1 MNRMSI
7 KQLLLF
13 MFLFI
18 LGIGMC
24 NAQTSGRR
32 TQRNP
37 EKSLFGAKSRKVKAT
52 KTREP
57 KAVSKAKNKQAKN
70 KEKLKKEY
78 NNFVEE
84 SRKRNFQIQSP
95 EVKTRMK
102 QDQKNITSR
111 EKARKKNTLNT
122 TRKAGKKYK

>member
-7 KQLLLF
+7 KQLLVF
-13 MFLFI
+13 IFVFI
-18 LGIGMC
+18 LGISMC
-24 NAQTSGRR
+24 DGQTSGRR
-32 TQRNP
+32 IPHDP
-37 EKSLFGAKSRKVKAT
+37 EKSLFGARSRKVKAT

-57 KAVSKAKNKQAKN
+57 KAVNKAKNKQAKN

-78 NNFVEE
+78 YNFVAE
-84 SRKRNFQIQSP
+84 SRKRNYRIQSP
-95 EVKTRMK
+95 EVKDRMK

-111 EKARKKNTLNT
+111 EKTRKKNTLNT

>member
-7 KQLLLF
+7 KQLLVF
-13 MFLFI
+13 MFVFI

-24 NAQTSGRR
+24 DAQSQGRG
-32 TQRNP
+32 TPRNP
-37 EKSLFGAKSRKVKAT
+37 EKSLFGGKSRKVKAT

-70 KEKLKKEY
+70 KEKIKKEY
-78 NNFVEE
+78 YNFVEE
-84 SRKRNFQIQSP
+84 SRKHNFQIQSP
-95 EVKTRMK
+95 EVKARMK
-102 QDQKNITSR
+102 QDQKDITFR
-111 EKARKKNTLNT
+111 EQARKKKTLNT

>member
-7 KQLLLF
+7 KQLLVF
-13 MFLFI
+13 MFVLI
-18 LGIGMC
+18 LGIGVC
-24 NAQTSGRR
+24 DAQTSGRR
-32 TQRNP
+32 IPHNP
-37 EKSLFGAKSRKVKAT
+37 EKSLFGARSRKVKAT

-70 KEKLKKEY
+70 KAKLKKEY
-78 NNFVEE
+78 YSFVDE
-84 SRKRNFQIQSP
+84 SKKHNYKIQSP
-95 EVKTRMK
+95 EVKARMK

-111 EKARKKNTLNT
+111 EKARKKSTVNA

>member
-1 MNRMSI
+1 MNRMLI
-7 KQLLLF
+7 KQLLVF
-13 MFLFI
+13 IFVFI

-24 NAQTSGRR
+24 DAQTSGRG
-32 TQRNP
+32 TPHNP
-37 EKSLFGAKSRKVKAT
+37 EKSLFGARSRRVKAT

-78 NNFVEE
+78 HNFVKE
-84 SRKRNFQIQSP
+84 SRKHNYQIQSP
-95 EVKTRMK
+95 EVKARMK
-102 QDQKNITSR
+102 QDQKDITSR
-111 EKARKKNTLNT
+111 EKARKKKTLNT